1 MAVALRLYI
10 TCGTLVTRAL
20 HEMPQKTKTKW
31 SNARVPEA
39 MLAKVDEFL
48 RTQRAKDL
56 GLKSRADVMRE
67 ALKDLLRK
75 EGVL

>member
-1 MAVALRLYI
+1 LTPKR
-10 TCGTLVTRAL
+10 
-20 HEMPQKTKTKW
+20 KTKW

-39 MLAKVDEFL
+39 MLEKVDEFL
-48 RTQRAKDL
+48 ATQRARDL

>member
-1 MAVALRLYI
+1 
-10 TCGTLVTRAL
+10 
-20 HEMPQKTKTKW
+20 
-31 SNARVPEA
+31 
-39 MLAKVDEFL
+39 MLEKVDEFL
-48 RTQRAKDL
+48 ATQRARDL